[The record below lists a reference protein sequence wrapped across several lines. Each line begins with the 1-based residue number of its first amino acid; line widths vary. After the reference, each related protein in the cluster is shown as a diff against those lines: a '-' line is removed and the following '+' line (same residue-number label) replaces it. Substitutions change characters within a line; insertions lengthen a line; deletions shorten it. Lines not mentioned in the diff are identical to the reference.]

1 MQDVPVDVG
10 EIQHEGRPVPLGE
23 FPVRPLY
30 EQVARADFHHGV
42 VLAHIALAEGVDALR
57 AAAGDAVHAGA
68 APSLGKEGGFL
79 FGIQRDDL
87 GPGLIGQCDLASR
100 NEGGEGAVEGI
111 EGRVDGNPPV
121 QAAEGRN
128 DDFRPDDVERAVKD
142 VETRRADGLS
152 VLHEDLGAL
161 DIFQHVDAL
170 RTDKPCESALD
181 VFAVVDVRP
190 PASGLSESGGAV
202 EGAVRVVQEFDA
214 EALQYLDHLGHG
226 LDPLPDLAGG
236 IAAGRRTVEVDDGFR
251 RVAGGVRIQHRH
263 EMVVAAA
270 EGAAAFQFAL
280 IGQKH
285 AEAVAAGGKGRAAPG
300 GSRPEDQ
307 DVRFVHDA

>member
-1 MQDVPVDVG
+1 MPFA
-10 EIQHEGRPVPLGE
+10 PLLVMP
-23 FPVRPLY
+23 F
-30 EQVARADFHHGV
+30 
-42 VLAHIALAEGVDALR
+42 
-57 AAAGDAVHAGA
+57 AGA
-68 APSLGKEGGFL
+68 APSLGEKGGFL

-87 GPGLIGQCDLASR
+87 GPGLIGQGDLASR

-111 EGRVDGNPPV
+111 EGRVDGNPSV
-121 QAAEGRN
+121 QAPEGRN
-128 DDFRPDDVERAVKD
+128 DGFRPDDVERAVKD

-170 RTDKPCESALD
+170 RTDKPCEAALD

-190 PASGLSESGGAV
+190 PASGLSESGGTV

-214 EALQYLDHLGHG
+214 EALQHFDHPGHG
-226 LDPLPDLAGG
+226 LDPLPDLTGG

-251 RVAGGVRIQHRH
+251 RVAGGVCIQHRH

-270 EGAAAFQFAL
+270 EAARAFQPPLPHHEHVGLKFRRA
-280 IGQKH
+280 Q
-285 AEAVAAGGKGRAAPG
+285 GRA
-300 GSRPEDQ
+300 DT
-307 DVRFVHDA
+307 

>member
-1 MQDVPVDVG
+1 MSLSM
-10 EIQHEGRPVPLGE
+10 PVPLGE

-111 EGRVDGNPPV
+111 EGRVDGNLPV
-121 QAAEGRN
+121 QAAESRN

-263 EMVVAAA
+263 EMVVAAT

-280 IGQKH
+280 VGQKH

-300 GSRPEDQ
+300 GSRPKDQ